1 MFGFADIIK
10 FLISF
15 FVILPIVTLIHLS
28 GHIFFVTLFGG
39 SEKKIKIGC
48 GTMLFSFWN
57 IEVRKYYFWNGA
69 CEFKSL
75 RHDNRVT
82 NTFIYLGGSIFNLA
96 GIFLVNT
103 LISQG
108 TLDHSAF
115 WNQFIY
121 FSFYMLFFS
130 LFPMYFSDGSP
141 SDGKAAVLTMKNQH
155 EKKIS
160 DDIQFIKIEE
170 QNKQEERF
178 KDHNAKNRH

>member
-1 MFGFADIIK
+1 MFGLADIIK

-15 FVILPIVTLIHLS
+15 FVILPIVTIIHLS
-28 GHIFFVTLFGG
+28 GHIFFVTLFGA
-39 SEKKIKIGC
+39 SEKKIVIGS
-48 GTMLFSFWN
+48 GTKVFSFWN
-57 IEVRKYYFWNGA
+57 IEIRKYYFWNGA

-82 NTFIYLGGSIFNLA
+82 NTFIYLGGALFNLT
-96 GIFLVNT
+96 GIFLVHS

-108 TLDHSAF
+108 TLDKSVF
-115 WNQFIY
+115 WYQFIY

-141 SDGKAAVLTMKNQH
+141 SDGKAAVLTLKNQH

-160 DDIQFIKIEE
+160 DDIQFLKMEE
-170 QNKQEERF
+170 QNKSDERF
-178 KDHNAKNRH
+178 RNDNK

>member
-28 GHIFFVTLFGG
+28 GHIFFVTLFRGL
-39 SEKKIKIGC
+39 EKKIIIGC
-48 GTMLFSFWN
+48 GPMVFSIWN

-82 NTFIYLGGSIFNLA
+82 NTLIYLGGSLFNLIS
-96 GIFLVNT
+96 IFLVHA

-108 TLDHSAF
+108 TLDKSVF
-115 WNQFIY
+115 WSQFTY
-121 FSFYMLFFS
+121 FSFYILFS
-130 LFPMYFSDGSP
+130 HYFLCIFQMGRP
-141 SDGKAAVLTMKNQH
+141 VT
-155 EKKIS
+155 
-160 DDIQFIKIEE
+160 
-170 QNKQEERF
+170 ERRQYS
-178 KDHNAKNRH
+178 H

>member
-1 MFGFADIIK
+1 MFGLADISK

-15 FVILPIVTLIHLS
+15 FLILPFVTLIHLS

-39 SEKKIKIGC
+39 SEKKIIIGC
-48 GTMLFSFWN
+48 GPIVFSFLN

-69 CEFKSL
+69 CEFKTL

-82 NTFIYLGGSIFNLA
+82 NTLIYLGGSLFNLA
-96 GIFLVNT
+96 GIFLVQA

-108 TLDHSAF
+108 ILDKSVF
-115 WNQFIY
+115 WYQFIY
-121 FSFYMLFFS
+121 FSFYILFFS

-141 SDGKAAVLTMKNQH
+141 SDGKAAVLALKNQD

-160 DDIQFIKIEE
+160 DDIQC
-170 QNKQEERF
+170 QE
-178 KDHNAKNRH
+178 N